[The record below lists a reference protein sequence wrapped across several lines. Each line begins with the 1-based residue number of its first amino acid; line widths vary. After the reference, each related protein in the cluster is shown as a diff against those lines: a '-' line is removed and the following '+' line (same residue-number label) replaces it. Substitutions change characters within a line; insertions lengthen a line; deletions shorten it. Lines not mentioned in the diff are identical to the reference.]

1 MNSYFS
7 EVGDPEYNGN
17 QKEIWIRYTQNLL
30 DVWKTLNE
38 KYPKVLFEC
47 CAHGGARSDYG
58 MARYSD
64 RINRSDNADPIDVL
78 KLHEG
83 FSTYLLSKL
92 AGGAGNISPSPN
104 GINGR
109 KVPLKFRAFLGM
121 TGSMSVGINLLK
133 APAEEIAEIKNYL
146 DEYKRIRNITQN
158 AYVYRL
164 ASAFDNSYTVWEYL
178 KRDKSAAIIFV
189 FAHGMNFRDV
199 PPRMR
204 LRGLNVEKM
213 YRVSGIEH
221 YF

>member
-1 MNSYFS
+1 MSGVASAETRKTENSDLFKKHPEWVLHYPNRSRTKFTHQCVLNLARDDVKEFVFNAVDTIISEYNLDYVKWDMNSYFS

-30 DVWKTLNE
+30 DVWKKLNE

-58 MARYSD
+58 MARFSD

-83 FSTYLLSKL
+83 FSTYLLPKM

-109 KVPLKFRAFLGM
+109 IVPLKFRAFLGM
-121 TGSMSVGINLLK
+121 TGSMSVGIFK
-133 APAEEIAEIKNYL
+133 A
-146 DEYKRIRNITQN
+146 
-158 AYVYRL
+158 
-164 ASAFDNSYTVWEYL
+164 
-178 KRDKSAAIIFV
+178 
-189 FAHGMNFRDV
+189 
-199 PPRMR
+199 
-204 LRGLNVEKM
+204 
-213 YRVSGIEH
+213 
-221 YF
+221 